1 VARPRRHLALSPP
14 ESASGSRASE
24 ASEVGSGVYL
34 ITVIN
39 IKTMSTE
46 GKDIRNY
53 WLTVRLSEQEH
64 SHLQQYFRES
74 TCRQLSDYVRKIVLN
89 RPVNIKYRNV
99 SVDDFLKEMLHLKK
113 ELNAIGNNFNQAV
126 HKLHTL
132 DRIPEFQQWILR
144 TEQDKA
150 ILFTKIDTILSRLHE
165 LYLIWSQ
172 S

>member
-1 VARPRRHLALSPP
+1 
-14 ESASGSRASE
+14 
-24 ASEVGSGVYL
+24 
-34 ITVIN
+34 
-39 IKTMSTE
+39 
-46 GKDIRNY
+46 
-53 WLTVRLSEQEH
+53 
-64 SHLQQYFRES
+64 
-74 TCRQLSDYVRKIVLN
+74 
-89 RPVNIKYRNV
+89 
-99 SVDDFLKEMLHLKK
+99 VDDFLKEMLHLKK